1 GRYVHIAFEPNDGL
15 DKVKDDEYLRE
26 FADDLAATKAPIFLR
41 YASEMNGDWVKYHGD
56 PELYREKFRLV
67 SKVMKERAPNVAM
80 VWCPFS
86 TPVGSIPD
94 YYPGDEWV
102 DWVGVN
108 IYSVTYL
115 NQNLDLPAAHIA

>member
-1 GRYVHIAFEPNDGL
+1 
-15 DKVKDDEYLRE
+15 
-26 FADDLAATKAPIFLR
+26 KAPIFLR

-115 NQNLDLPAAHIA
+115 NQNLDLPAAHIAPTTHLRYIYENYAER